1 MKRSDVEGSEQAPS
15 RAARSLGWFSR
26 TGLLGTVILAVAC
39 STASASGA
47 TTNKVTR
54 SFAHRVDS
62 ACTANL
68 TKFPQVGHFPYD
80 NFDPRH
86 PAASQL
92 PGVGAYFTQGQRG
105 IQPLENAL
113 TRLGEPSEGRAAWD
127 QVKSLAFAI
136 LDNARAQRTAALAGS
151 VHRFVVTVD
160 KGNRLVNRLKI
171 AATQAGL
178 SVNGACSK
186 IFQ

>member
-1 MKRSDVEGSEQAPS
+1 MKKSDVDGSGEAPS
-15 RAARSLGWFSR
+15 RAARSRGWIWR
-26 TGLLGTVILAVAC
+26 IGILGTVILAVAC

-47 TTNKVTR
+47 TDKVTR
-54 SFAHRVDS
+54 SFAHRIDS
-62 ACTANL
+62 ACAANQ
-68 TKFPQVGHFPYD
+68 TKYPQVGHFPYD
-80 NFDPRH
+80 NFDPQH

-92 PGVGAYFTQGQRG
+92 PVVGAYFTQGQRG
-105 IQPLENAL
+105 IQPLETAL

-127 QVKSLAFAI
+127 RVRSLAFAI

-151 VHRFVVTVD
+151 VRRFVATVD

-171 AATQAGL
+171 AAIQAGL